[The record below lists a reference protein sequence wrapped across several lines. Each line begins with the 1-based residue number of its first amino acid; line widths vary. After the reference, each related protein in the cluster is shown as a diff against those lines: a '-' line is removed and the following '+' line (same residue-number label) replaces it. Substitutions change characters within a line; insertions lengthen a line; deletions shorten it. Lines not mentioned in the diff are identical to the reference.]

1 MTRREI
7 KCCLLEEL
15 AGNETVLKCYEP
27 IVSNAIEEF
36 ELLCKEATDEEADE
50 FLNVFL
56 EKTTNQI
63 LSCKGVA
70 DD

>member
-7 KCCLLEEL
+7 KSCLLERL
-15 AGNETVLKCYEP
+15 TGNETVLKCYDP

-36 ELLCKEATDEEADE
+36 ELLCKGATDEEADE
-50 FLNVFL
+50 ALDNFL

-63 LSCKGVA
+63 LSCKE
-70 DD
+70 